1 MPYAS
6 VFLCNA
12 LPVSVYISC
21 TFHFGSRYDVTEW
34 ADRHPGG
41 RYALEW
47 ARGSDVS
54 GAFHTIHLFSA
65 RRVDQI
71 LAALPRVDGASEN
84 DEARPRIDSVPMTEQ
99 VVTKM
104 VPNQSAVPRTPP
116 NDSTNVG
123 SVPGTCN
130 RYFAMNPKSHVKRI
144 RFESANAIS
153 AS

>member
-1 MPYAS
+1 MKITGFDENS
-6 VFLCNA
+6 MCFL
-12 LPVSVYISC
+12 
-21 TFHFGSRYDVTEW
+21 FGSRYDVTEW

-41 RYALEW
+41 RYALDW

-71 LAALPRVDGASEN
+71 LAALPRVDGASEH

-104 VPNQSAVPRTPP
+104 DSFMSAGEAVT
-116 NDSTNVG
+116 
-123 SVPGTCN
+123 
-130 RYFAMNPKSHVKRI
+130 
-144 RFESANAIS
+144 ESARAHS
-153 AS
+153 QFLS